1 VAASEMPLEPISE
14 VLTGGGEVAP
24 VWTPVAGPGAG
35 YPAFAYGLDG
45 ADVPLPFLSADAA
58 ELLGGLS

>member
-14 VLTGGGEVAP
+14 VLTGGGEVPP
-24 VWTPVAGPGAG
+24 VWTPVRGPGAG
-35 YPAFAYGLDG
+35 YPVFAYGLDE
-45 ADVPLPFLSADAA
+45 ADVLLPLLSADAA